1 MQNDEI
7 KTNINQDLS
16 LIQSVKGL
24 TFGTDAYLL
33 SAFVKKTP
41 RARAV
46 DLGSGTGVIPMLCMA
61 NGKAAKYY
69 AVEVQECFD
78 EDIVEI
84 DTFRELKAIDK
95 TYDV

>member
-33 SAFVKKTP
+33 SAFVKKAP

-46 DLGSGTGVIPMLCMA
+46 DFGSGTGVIPMLCMA
-61 NGKAAKYY
+61 NGKVAKYY
-69 AVEVQECFD
+69 AVEIQEKFA
-78 EDIVEI
+78 EI
-84 DTFRELKAIDK
+84 IEKNGKIKKYKIKKAIRRM
-95 TYDV
+95 

>member
-7 KTNINQDLS
+7 KTSINQDLS

-33 SAFVKKTP
+33 SAFVKKSP

-69 AVEVQECFD
+69 AVEVQEKFA
-78 EDIVEI
+78 EI
-84 DTFRELKAIDK
+84 IDK
-95 TYDV
+95 KEN